1 MIFPSNCK
9 SLLLS
14 LIQDSLSVP
23 GVTNPFGMGYL
34 FNPYAAYAN
43 GAAQLVSRAKI
54 LYIVIADTTPDFVC
68 GNESKYQCSNQSQ
81 LGHFFQIYQI
91 ILFLWWDK
99 TWLESFC
106 SNLWKNF
113 SNLMQIPKW
122 YLKQDKPE
130 LIQTFLFYSSSLE
143 TIKQ

>member
-1 MIFPSNCK
+1 MIIIDPRFCFSTWCHQSLWNGLPLQPLRCLCCQWCCSVGK
-9 SLLLS
+9 YSYYLLL
-14 LIQDSLSVP
+14 L
-23 GVTNPFGMGYL
+23 TL
-34 FNPYAAYAN
+34 F
-43 GAAQLVSRAKI
+43 VE
-54 LYIVIADTTPDFVC
+54 
-68 GNESKYQCSNQSQ
+68 NESKYQCSNQSQ

-122 YLKQDKPE
+122 YLKRDKPE
-130 LIQTFLFYSSSLE
+130 EIQTFLFYSPSLE